1 MSTTRVQVHLDPFY
15 MDKEDDILNYANAVA
30 DNCDIFEVPNSCSLT
45 TISALHSAHGA
56 KSILVRVES
65 LANIY
70 NLVNNGVDMIG
81 FVGDANDTKFAEISA
96 NYPTVKFVV
105 DLTDITTDI
114 ETVAQ
119 SYIANDATNNDATIF
134 NFNSD
139 SVNTLDILQTRI
151 DILQQLDFRI
161 SITGRHKL
169 SDIKELIRSLK
180 IDIIALVDTTY
191 EVAQSNCL
199 KAAVARSTN
208 DRDAQIKLSHNE
220 HARNTVLGIIK
231 EVTATSNTNVLTVL
245 NQNGR
250 ASSICAPDTTTVGD
264 IEAQLIRY
272 RKIVADCKDSSYY
285 NKESLTAKI
294 QISTNLSKAI
304 DAKITQHNTNIS
316 AFNTELYTIDPKIC
330 FLYGRWYGINYV
342 YNVAKIEN
350 VHNLA
355 NVHYDILN
363 QSNIVS
369 SVD

>member
-15 MDKEDDILNYANAVA
+15 MDKKDDILNYAKAVA

-45 TISALHSAHGA
+45 TISVLRLTHGA

-65 LANIY
+65 LDDIDD
-70 NLVNNGVDMIG
+70 LVNKGVDMIG
-81 FVGDANDTKFAEISA
+81 FVGNASDKNFDKISA
-96 NYPTVKFVV
+96 KYPTVKFVV
-105 DLTDITTDI
+105 DLTHIADNIDK
-114 ETVAQ
+114 VAQ
-119 SYIANDATNNDATIF
+119 YYIDNDATIF

-139 SVNTLDILQTRI
+139 SVNTLSNLKDRIIILQT
-151 DILQQLDFRI
+151 LDCRI

-191 EVAQSNCL
+191 EVAQSNSL

-231 EVTATSNTNVLTVL
+231 EVTATTNTNVLTVL
-245 NQNGR
+245 NQIGR

-272 RKIVADCKDSSYY
+272 RKKVADCKDSSYY

-316 AFNTELYTIDPKIC
+316 AFNTELCRIDPKIN

-363 QSNIVS
+363 QSNIVCS
-369 SVD
+369 CD